1 MHTYLRTAR
10 TWLLGALC
18 FAAVLSAAHAMPAKD
33 DIVQKAE
40 RHDVTS
46 TVDTLAST
54 LAVGDVIFI
63 RVTAKPFREVASATG
78 SGQSH

>member
-1 MHTYLRTAR
+1 
-10 TWLLGALC
+10 
-18 FAAVLSAAHAMPAKD
+18 MPAKD